1 MPTIREFTSA
11 LRQRPGVTA
20 AIVSGRDGL
29 LIDGAASA
37 SFDLDDLAARLPAL
51 LSEAVAIG
59 DTARLGACTTC
70 IVEYGEG
77 YAVLTTLGADSI
89 LTVLLDKSAELGA
102 VLFELRSKRSR
113 LESLL

>member
-11 LRQRPGVTA
+11 LRQRPGVNA

-29 LIDGAASA
+29 LVEGAAQS
-37 SFDLDDLAARLPAL
+37 SFDLDDLAARIPAL
-51 LSEAVAIG
+51 ISEATAIG
-59 DTARLGACTTC
+59 DATRFGACTTC
-70 IVEYGEG
+70 IVEYGAG

-89 LTVLLDKSAELGA
+89 LTVLLDKSAELGPI
-102 VLFELRSKRSR
+102 LFELRSQRSR